1 MTTWDGMICRPMSRG
16 KQAAKVFAKRRKSFH
31 NEARFPYP
39 FRDIAQTSCYMT
51 RIEFRTHIADK
62 IGYISTGGGAFL
74 EFMEGK
80 VLPAVGILMQRAG

>member
-1 MTTWDGMICRPMSRG
+1 
-16 KQAAKVFAKRRKSFH
+16 
-31 NEARFPYP
+31 
-39 FRDIAQTSCYMT
+39 MT